1 MGDKSPGRN
10 TKKAGRSI
18 KEKRA
23 EKRARTEGSTPA
35 GQLTSRRKS

>member
-10 TKKAGRSI
+10 AKKAGRSI

-23 EKRARTEGSTPA
+23 EKRQRTEGSTSVE
-35 GQLTSRRKS
+35 QLTSRKKG